1 MPHELR
7 EGPTPASVSAAP
19 DPAPAAAP
27 PIAGDAAPDAS
38 ARPPRSPSW
47 LRALLL
53 SLVVLAAGSALGAAG
68 YHLERAYY
76 VQAPEMTKTS
86 DGWRIIGRHGPEFS
100 GLALSGPRLLWKN
113 GPSIEYADLDEGWV
127 RLLGPGAGMRTTW
140 EPSVGE
146 RYAIWFEAER
156 PESFA
161 ARAVA
166 YDTRSGRRWTVADIG
181 SIYSYPSLSGETA
194 AWCSARQ
201 IASPAVWGVRIGSG
215 DTFEVAPGYG
225 APVVSGSLVV
235 WATSARGPFTARELG
250 SGTSW
255 PVTVGLTRD
264 ELTAIALS
272 GRTLV
277 WGQGSAAAGSGV
289 VAAASVDGGATR
301 TLAAGVTG
309 LAGPA
314 YDGVTVVW
322 AERVAAPGGTSA
334 AAAGSRVMGRRLGGD
349 AAFIIAEVDGV
360 VTEVAV
366 SGGTVA
372 WIVSLGGS
380 YEIETRELP
389 R

>member
-1 MPHELR
+1 MPDELR
-7 EGPTPASVSAAP
+7 EGPPPAAP
-19 DPAPAAAP
+19 S
-27 PIAGDAAPDAS
+27 PIAGAAAADADAID
-38 ARPPRSPSW
+38 RPPRRPSW

-68 YHLERAYY
+68 YHLERTYY
-76 VQAPEMTKTS
+76 VQAPEMMKTG
-86 DGWRIIGRHGPEFS
+86 DGWRIAGRPGREFS

-113 GPSIEYADLDEGWV
+113 GPSIEYADLDGGWI
-127 RLLGPGAGMRTTW
+127 RLLGPGVGMRTTW

-181 SIYSYPSLSGETA
+181 SVYSYPALSGETA
-194 AWCSARQ
+194 AWCSARR

-235 WATSARGPFTARELG
+235 WATSARGPFNARELG

-255 PVTVGLTRD
+255 PVAVSLTRD

-289 VAAASVDGGATR
+289 VAAASVDGGAAR
-301 TLAAGVTG
+301 TLAAGVSG

-314 YDGVTVVW
+314 FDGATVVW

-334 AAAGSRVMGRRLGGD
+334 AADGSRVMGRRLGGD